1 MSLFSDPAVGWTL
14 GLAIGFP
21 TVSIT
26 LLELERVLGKRSPEA
41 SNVCRLLQRT
51 VLPPLGA
58 FLLLDRVG
66 NLSHD
71 GTPLKV
77 VLSILSITAINAVLV
92 AVNAAMRAPR
102 DGGDGER
109 RGTGILLDL
118 ARLLVVL
125 VASAVVAS
133 SIWNV
138 DLGGLLTALGVG
150 SVVLGLAMQ
159 DTVSGLFAGMS
170 LLSGKHFKEGDWIES
185 GGIEG
190 RIVHMNWRTVTI
202 ETLDDEKLVVIPNS
216 TLAGEPFTVLT
227 TATRSFGS
235 NLQIRFAYGTP
246 PARAMDALER
256 AIESVD
262 IVMADPPYDIDIVAA
277 DEQGLLFDICVHAP
291 SRSDGEEA
299 VTEVIRKLWYVCQR
313 EGLVMAGAANRLSTF
328 TQPLRPER
336 SELESQLAATELF
349 PGTAEG
355 FDRLFTAT
363 HFEVYDDSEVLLQA
377 GDPFDRLFL
386 VTEGSLS
393 VTVGHGDDTRPVQQV
408 EAGSAFVARALLTGG
423 PSPVSLVAD
432 GETSVMRIGAAAVL
446 GFLNHNPELA
456 RNLEQAID
464 VTELGLRS
472 AATSL
477 GGRPHSPAQR

>member
-14 GLAIGFP
+14 GIAVAFP
-21 TVSIT
+21 AVSVT
-26 LLELERVLGKRSPEA
+26 LIELERVLAKKSPDA
-41 SNVCRLLQRT
+41 SKVCRLLQRT
-51 VLPPLGA
+51 VLPPLGIY
-58 FLLLDRVG
+58 LLLSQVG
-66 NLSHD
+66 HLDSD
-71 GTPLKV
+71 GAPTKV
-77 VLSILSITAINAVLV
+77 VLSILWITAINAVLV
-92 AVNAAMRAPR
+92 AVNASMRAPR
-102 DGGDGER
+102 GGDGER

-125 VASAVVAS
+125 AASAVVAS
-133 SIWNV
+133 NVWGV

-170 LLSGKHFKEGDWIES
+170 LLSGRHFKEGDWIES

-216 TLAGEPFTVLT
+216 TLATEPFTVLT
-227 TATRSFGS
+227 TATRTFGS

-246 PARAMDALER
+246 PARAMNALER

-262 IVMADPPYDIDIVAA
+262 IVLPEPPYDIDIIAA
-277 DEQGLLFDICVHAP
+277 DEHGLLFDICVHAP

-313 EGLVMAGAANRLSTF
+313 EGLVMAGAANRFSTY
-328 TQPLRPER
+328 TTPVRPEAD
-336 SELESQLAATELF
+336 ELRQQLAATELF
-349 PGTAEG
+349 PGRAPG
-355 FDRLFTAT
+355 FDRLFAASK
-363 HFEVYDDSEVLLQA
+363 FEVYDEGETLLGADDS
-377 GDPFDRLFL
+377 FDRLFL
-386 VTEGSLS
+386 VTEGSLR
-393 VTVGHGDDTRPVQQV
+393 VTVGHGDDLPTVQQV
-408 EAGSAFVARALLTGG
+408 EEGGIFVARALLSGG

-432 GETSVMRIGAAAVL
+432 GETSVIRLSAASVL
-446 GFLNHNPELA
+446 AFLNENPSLA
-456 RNLEQAID
+456 RQLEQAID

-472 AATSL
+472 ALRTPSL
-477 GGRPHSPAQR
+477 